1 MANKIVVANLKMNM
15 LKDDI
20 SKYLKEINNSIHT
33 NKVIICPT
41 NIYIPYFLNKKF
53 NVGIQ
58 DLHYDNEGICTG
70 EVTPKQA
77 KSMWINFSILG
88 HSERRNYFKEDDE
101 LINKKVIAST
111 NEGIKTIVCIGE
123 TLEERNMLKT
133 AKVLRK
139 QLEKDLSGANLNN
152 VIVAYEPVWAIGSN
166 IMCNDVDISKTA
178 LYIKQLVKNYFKYDN
193 IKVIYGGSV
202 NDENISKIANIKEID
217 GVLVGGS
224 SMDSSKFLKIVEVAC
239 S

>member
-1 MANKIVVANLKMNM
+1 M
-15 LKDDI
+15 
-20 SKYLKEINNSIHT
+20 
-33 NKVIICPT
+33 
-41 NIYIPYFLNKKF
+41 
-53 NVGIQ
+53 G
-58 DLHYDNEGICTG
+58 
-70 EVTPKQA
+70 
-77 KSMWINFSILG
+77 INFSILG